1 MIQIEQVESGR
12 LVRCSTPQMT
22 APFIGRILRIVVDRI
37 VVEVLNYHF
46 KDRRVV
52 EQNRHTV
59 VVDLSDA
66 ELMTIINCTV

>member
-1 MIQIEQVESGR
+1 MMKMEQVESGK

-22 APFIGRILRIVVDRI
+22 APFIGRILRVVVDRI

-52 EQNRHTV
+52 EQNQHTV
-59 VVDLSDA
+59 VVDLADA
-66 ELMTIINCTV
+66 KLMTIINCTV